1 MKQSDIIRWYSR
13 QEVGLGIIKS
23 AENKEVAV
31 RLVSGNFGKRPNVL
45 QFPRDVSDFAR
56 SGVTSF
62 HISVENWSD
71 PLRLSGESTEHFMN
85 ELRESWDLIIDID
98 CPWFEYSS
106 KTARLIIEYLK
117 GQGLKNIGIK
127 FSGNKGWHIGVP
139 AESFPEKIFGGKI
152 EIRKTFPQLLEKILK
167 KIKKDLNDYLN
178 EINPSYYESNISE
191 ILRKTGKTKDEITEK
206 GKINFLKLMDIDLAM
221 ASPRHLIRSPY
232 SLHEKQGLVSIVINE
247 KDIEKFEFDDARPE
261 NVKEIMTF
269 LDRSKSI
276 PNEAKNLFTG
286 ITLDEE
292 ESTHKK
298 YDFAKLTLNEDLFP
312 PCMKR
317 ILNGLEDGR
326 KRALFSL
333 INFFKNFGMDWK
345 ELESKIYEWND
356 KNKPPL
362 KKGYIRSQLSWHQKQ
377 NKVVPPPNCK
387 AYYQEIGVCFPDNIC
402 KKIKNPLSYTSIKSK

>member
-13 QEVGLGIIKS
+13 QEVGLEIIKS

-152 EIRKTFPQLLEKILK
+152 EINKTFPQLLEKILK

-178 EINPSYYESNISE
+178 EINPSYYESNIIE
-191 ILRKTGKTKDEITEK
+191 ILRKTGKTKDEITEN

-261 NVKEIMTF
+261 NVKEIMNGTYYIKF
-269 LDRSKSI
+269 NS
-276 PNEAKNLFTG
+276 FT
-286 ITLDEE
+286 
-292 ESTHKK
+292 
-298 YDFAKLTLNEDLFP
+298 
-312 PCMKR
+312 
-317 ILNGLEDGR
+317 
-326 KRALFSL
+326 
-333 INFFKNFGMDWK
+333 
-345 ELESKIYEWND
+345 
-356 KNKPPL
+356 
-362 KKGYIRSQLSWHQKQ
+362 KQ
-377 NKVVPPPNCK
+377 
-387 AYYQEIGVCFPDNIC
+387 
-402 KKIKNPLSYTSIKSK
+402 

>member
-1 MKQSDIIRWYSR
+1 
-13 QEVGLGIIKS
+13 
-23 AENKEVAV
+23 
-31 RLVSGNFGKRPNVL
+31 
-45 QFPRDVSDFAR
+45 
-56 SGVTSF
+56 
-62 HISVENWSD
+62 
-71 PLRLSGESTEHFMN
+71 MN

-98 CPWFEYSS
+98 CPWFEYSK

-117 GQGLKNIGIK
+117 SQGLKNIGIK

-139 AESFPEKIFGGKI
+139 SESFPEKIFGGKI
-152 EIRKTFPQLLEKILK
+152 EIRKTFPLLLEKILK
-167 KIKKDLNDYLN
+167 KIKRDLNDYLN
-178 EINPSYYESNISE
+178 EVNPIYYESNISE

-232 SLHEKQGLVSIVINE
+232 SIHEKRGLVSIVINE
-247 KDIEKFEFDDARPE
+247 KDIEKFEFDDAKPE

-269 LDRSKSI
+269 LDRSKSEK
-276 PNEAKNLFTG
+276 NEAKNLFTG
-286 ITLDEE
+286 ISLDEE
-292 ESTHKK
+292 ESTHKT
-298 YDFAKLTLNEDLFP
+298 YNFDKLTLNEDLFP

-333 INFFKNFGMDWK
+333 INFYKNFDMDWK

-377 NKVVPPPNCK
+377 HKVVPPPNCK
-387 AYYQEIGVCFPDNIC
+387 AHYQEIGVCFPDNIC